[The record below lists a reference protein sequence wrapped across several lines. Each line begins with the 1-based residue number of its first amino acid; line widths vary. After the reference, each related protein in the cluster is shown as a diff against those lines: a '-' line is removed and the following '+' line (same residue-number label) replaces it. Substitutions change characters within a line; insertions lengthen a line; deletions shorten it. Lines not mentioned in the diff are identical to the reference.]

1 MTTSDVRTPQP
12 PATAFVWVWLPGA
25 TVPVVA
31 GRLDAVGSVFM
42 FTYGRS
48 YLARADAVPL
58 YLPELPLRTGR
69 IRPPGDLRVAGCL
82 ADAGPDAWGQRVIL
96 ARQRGRLAPTRD
108 TGDLSLLTCL
118 LESGSDRIGALDF
131 QPSPTVY
138 SPRQGSATLTELQ
151 TAAERFEQGEPLSPA
166 LDEALLRGT
175 SIGGARPKALIEDG
189 SRHLI
194 AKFSSITDP
203 YPVVKAEGVAMAL
216 ARQVGLDVAGSEV
229 ISSLGKDV
237 LLVER
242 FDRTPVA
249 GQRRMLVSAL
259 TILGLGEMTGRYATY
274 PDLAD
279 QVRARFT
286 DPGASLR
293 ELFSRIVFN
302 IAIGNTDDHARN
314 HAAFWDGTQLS
325 LTPAYDLCPQPRSGQ
340 EAAQAMAIGRAGE
353 RRSQF
358 RTCLDAADVY
368 QLTRA
373 DAAEIIDRQVDV
385 IRARWDEAADGA
397 RLTTLERQALWHR
410 QILNPFTTFDT

>member
-1 MTTSDVRTPQP
+1 
-12 PATAFVWVWLPGA
+12 
-25 TVPVVA
+25 
-31 GRLDAVGSVFM
+31 
-42 FTYGRS
+42 
-48 YLARADAVPL
+48 
-58 YLPELPLRTGR
+58 
-69 IRPPGDLRVAGCL
+69 
-82 ADAGPDAWGQRVIL
+82 
-96 ARQRGRLAPTRD
+96 
-108 TGDLSLLTCL
+108 
-118 LESGSDRIGALDF
+118 
-131 QPSPTVY
+131 
-138 SPRQGSATLTELQ
+138 
-151 TAAERFEQGEPLSPA
+151 
-166 LDEALLRGT
+166 
-175 SIGGARPKALIEDG
+175 
-189 SRHLI
+189 
-194 AKFSSITDP
+194 
-203 YPVVKAEGVAMAL
+203 MAL
-216 ARQVGLDVAGSEV
+216 ARHVGLDVAGSEV

-302 IAIGNTDDHARN
+302 IAIGNVDDHARN

-385 IRARWDEAADGA
+385 IRDRWDEAADGA
-397 RLTTLERQALWHR
+397 RLATLERQALWQR